1 VGYLRSLNGTG
12 AAELPRGNAANGERI
27 FWASCGTCHTVNG
40 RGGPL
45 GPAPGAAAWDPG
57 GAWEAASRWTDERLA
72 AERARVLRRLGRWTE
87 AAEAWQT
94 AAAAG
99 GGLGV
104 IAWIE
109 VAKLREHRL
118 ADPGGALAATRAAWR
133 LLERLRTMGRAHP
146 RPRGG
151 PPAARCAPHGPG
163 PPARRRGRGMAP

>member
-1 VGYLRSLNGTG
+1 MVDVERPADYGGTATAIGLAGRPRERPRRS
-12 AAELPRGNAANGERI
+12 ARAC
-27 FWASCGTCHTVNG
+27 SG
-40 RGGPL
+40 RVRL
-45 GPAPGAAAWDPG
+45 GPG

-72 AERARVLRRLGRWTE
+72 AERARVLRRLGRWAE

-118 ADPGGALAATRAAWR
+118 GDPGGRARGDARRVAAAGAAARRWVAPTRASR
-133 LLERLRTMGRAHP
+133 RTSSGAGRDS
-146 RPRGG
+146 RPASRRHGG
-151 PPAARCAPHGPG
+151 EVAGVAP
-163 PPARRRGRGMAP
+163 

>member
-1 VGYLRSLNGTG
+1 M
-12 AAELPRGNAANGERI
+12 
-27 FWASCGTCHTVNG
+27 
-40 RGGPL
+40 
-45 GPAPGAAAWDPG
+45 
-57 GAWEAASRWTDERLA
+57 
-72 AERARVLRRLGRWTE
+72 LRRLGRWTE

-146 RPRGG
+146 RLE
-151 PPAARCAPHGPG
+151 ADLQ
-163 PPARRRGRGMAP
+163 RRGARLTARVRRHGGEVAGMAP